1 MSGSGHFLD
10 NKIKK
15 KIDQELFLVGV
26 VVGSQPGQS
35 VGPGQEARSARIP
48 PLQTLSAPNPENPEE
63 NRSLGIWRSWAK
75 NGRFSS

>member
-1 MSGSGHFLD
+1 MLGSGHLLD

-48 PLQTLSAPNPENPEE
+48 PCKPSVPLIPKIPK
-63 NRSLGIWRSWAK
+63 RSLFRDLGVV
-75 NGRFSS
+75 G